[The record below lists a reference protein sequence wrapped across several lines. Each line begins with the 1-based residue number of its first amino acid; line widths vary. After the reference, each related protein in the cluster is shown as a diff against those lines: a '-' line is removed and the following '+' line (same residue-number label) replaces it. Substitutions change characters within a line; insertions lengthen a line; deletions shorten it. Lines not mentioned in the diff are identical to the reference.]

1 MALGGVLVGL
11 AGLLWAAGYEDYAQW
26 LAIAGVAL
34 VLLGIVLRL
43 SARNGQRVEV
53 RDSPIQSRRD
63 GDGDQ
68 YQAGGDIQLGD
79 RATYYGAP
87 GDTKPLL
94 QLKER
99 GGILRGDRGLI
110 AAWFPQVRVVNRDPH
125 RHLSAILNLRT
136 YDAYGDQV
144 SSWPHDLRSE
154 GEFSGAPMLPVVID
168 LGGGA
173 SIEAGAI
180 FRLGAEPRPAHLWL
194 VLVDRVSGFELVR
207 EGALFD
213 ERE

>member
-1 MALGGVLVGL
+1 M
-11 AGLLWAAGYEDYAQW
+11 WAAGYQDLARW

-34 VLLGIVLRL
+34 VLLGLVLRL
-43 SARNGQRVEV
+43 SARNGHKVEV

-68 YQAGGDIQLGD
+68 YQAGGDIQFGD

-99 GGILRGDRGLI
+99 GEILRGDRGLI
-110 AAWFPQVRVVNRDPH
+110 AWFPQVRVVNRDPH
-125 RHLSAILNLRT
+125 RHISAMLSLRT
-136 YDAYGDQV
+136 YDGYGDQV
-144 SSWPHDLRSE
+144 SSWPHDLSSQ

-173 SIEAGAI
+173 SIEAGAT
-180 FRLGAEPRPAHLWL
+180 FRLGREPRPVHLWL
-194 VLVDRVSGFELVR
+194 VLVDRVSGAELVR